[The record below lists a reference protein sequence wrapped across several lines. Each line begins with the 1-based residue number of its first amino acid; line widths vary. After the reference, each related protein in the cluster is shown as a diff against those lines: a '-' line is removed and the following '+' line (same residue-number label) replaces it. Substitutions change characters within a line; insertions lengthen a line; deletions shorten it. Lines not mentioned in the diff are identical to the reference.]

1 MLIITFIIVVLL
13 LQLKFVALA
22 SAPSHAPTSMPTGQ
36 PTNAPSAALVLAV
49 IFEAKTKYVGVDLAD
64 WDSIQNANKTFI
76 EVLLGNMPDLD
87 EDEVSI
93 VNVEDTSYRRALS
106 TTETEIECGV
116 IDFRRLLL
124 TTKSLE
130 ITLLFSIKRLNNK
143 QSVDDFCGTYQQQ
156 FLAASFP
163 ILSIMQNDSQIL
175 QNTTIRNVTLSTCNT
190 SILQSA
196 HPSSMPTAMP
206 SCGTGSSQVINDYN
220 FYLLNIISHTHK

>member
-1 MLIITFIIVVLL
+1 MLIVIIVVLL

-49 IFEAKTKYVGVDLAD
+49 IFEAKTKYVGVNLAD

-163 ILSIMQNDSQIL
+163 ILSIMQNDTQIL

-196 HPSSMPTAMP
+196 HPTSMPTAVP